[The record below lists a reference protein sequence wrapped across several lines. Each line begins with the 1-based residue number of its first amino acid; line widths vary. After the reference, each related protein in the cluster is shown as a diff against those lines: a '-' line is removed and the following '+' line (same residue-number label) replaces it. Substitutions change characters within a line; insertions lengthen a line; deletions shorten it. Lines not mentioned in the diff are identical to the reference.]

1 MVNINVINLYKKIIE
16 NYWNNRSFV
25 LFKKP
30 YEKKIYFF
38 SQEEKSKKENN
49 FFLIVSFNQNYT
61 IKIYTKKIYFL
72 NIENPKK
79 MDNLIFSLKN
89 RRSSLLIYSKKY
101 KNLIEKTIETIKKNR
116 DFEKIVLSRCIKI
129 PFHNFYLKKTFQ
141 KLIYSYPNAFI
152 TLWYDFNHGFW
163 IGASP
168 ELLVKCNEKELKT
181 VALAGTIWGNH
192 RWTKKEVEEHNIV
205 IKYFVNFFKKFS
217 GNLYVE
223 KTRILNI
230 GHLHHLETP
239 ISFYFLEKPNYFK
252 ILDDMSLTPSICGS
266 PKYNSL
272 NYIQKYEGYQRNF
285 YTGYFGPVYDGGDRI
300 ELYLNL
306 RCAKIKMDKKE
317 FFLYAGSGITKDSEA
332 NKEYVETE
340 NKFKNILSQFIFD

>member
-1 MVNINVINLYKKIIE
+1 MAKINVINLYKKIIQ

-38 SQEEKSKKENN
+38 SQDEKYKKENN
-49 FFLIVSFNQNYT
+49 FFLIVSFNQNT
-61 IKIYTKKIYFL
+61 VIRIYTKKIYSID
-72 NIENPKK
+72 IECTKEMCNFISPLR
-79 MDNLIFSLKN
+79 NLE
-89 RRSSLLIYSKKY
+89 SSLLIYSKKY
-101 KNLIEKTIETIKKNR
+101 KNSIEKAIETIKKNK
-116 DFEKIVLSRCIKI
+116 DFEKVVLSRYMKI

-163 IGASP
+163 LGASP
-168 ELLVKCNEKELKT
+168 ELLVKCYNKELKT

-192 RWTKKEVEEHNIV
+192 KWTNKEVEEHNVV
-205 IKYFVNFFKKFS
+205 IKYLVNFFKKFS
-217 GNLYVE
+217 GNLCVE
-223 KTRILNI
+223 KTRILNM

-239 ISFYFLEKPNYFK
+239 ISFSFLEKPNYFE
-252 ILDDMSLTPSICGS
+252 ILYDMSPTPSICGY
-266 PKYNSL
+266 PKKNSL
-272 NYIQKYEGYQRNF
+272 DYIQKYEGYERDF
-285 YTGYFGPVYDGGDRI
+285 YTGYFGPVYDGGDKI

-317 FFLYAGSGITKDSEA
+317 IVLYAGSGITKDSDV
-332 NKEYVETE
+332 NKEYAETE
-340 NKFKNILSQFIFD
+340 SKFKNILSQFIFD

>member
-38 SQEEKSKKENN
+38 SQEEKPKNGKN

-61 IKIYTKKIYFL
+61 IKIYTKKIYSI
-72 NIENPKK
+72 NIENSKK
-79 MDNLIFSLKN
+79 MDDSISPLTDFCASF
-89 RRSSLLIYSKKY
+89 YSKKY
-101 KNLIEKTIETIKKNR
+101 KNLIKNAIENIKKNR
-116 DFEKIVLSRCIKI
+116 DFEKVVLSRCIKI
-129 PFHNFYLKKTFQ
+129 PFNNFYFKKTFQ

-152 TLWYDFNHGFW
+152 TLWYDFNHGVW

-168 ELLVKCNEKELKT
+168 ELLVKCNGKNLKT
-181 VALAGTIWGNH
+181 VALAGTIWENH
-192 RWTKKEVEEHNIV
+192 KWTKKEVEEHNIV

-217 GNLYVE
+217 GNLCVE
-223 KTRILNI
+223 RTRILNM
-230 GHLHHLETP
+230 GNLHHLETP
-239 ISFYFLEKPNYFK
+239 ISFSFLESPNYFK
-252 ILDDMSLTPSICGS
+252 ILDDMSPTPSICGF
-266 PKYNSL
+266 PKNNSL
-272 NYIQKYEGYQRNF
+272 DYIQKYEGFQRNF
-285 YTGYFGPVYDGGDRI
+285 YAGYFGPVYDGGERI

-317 FFLYAGSGITKDSEA
+317 IFLYAGSGITKDSDA
-332 NKEYVETE
+332 DKEYIETE

>member
-1 MVNINVINLYKKIIE
+1 MTKINVINLYKKIIE

-38 SQEEKSKKENN
+38 SQEKKSKKENN

-61 IKIYTKKIYFL
+61 IRIYTKKIYSI

-79 MDNLIFSLKN
+79 MDHFIFPLQN
-89 RRSSLLIYSKKY
+89 MGSSLLIYSNKY
-101 KNLIEKTIETIKKNR
+101 KNLIEKTIGVIKKNK

-141 KLIYSYPNAFI
+141 KLIYSYPNAFV

-181 VALAGTIWGNH
+181 VALAGTIWDHH

-205 IKYFVNFFKKFS
+205 IKYFVNFFKKFP
-217 GNLYVE
+217 GNLCVE

-239 ISFYFLEKPNYFK
+239 ISFSFFEKPNYFK
-252 ILDDMSLTPSICGS
+252 ILDDMSPTPSVCGF
-266 PKYNSL
+266 PKNNSL
-272 NYIQKYEGYQRNF
+272 DYIQKYEGYQRNF
-285 YTGYFGPVYDGGDRI
+285 YTGYFGPVYDGGRKI

-306 RCAKIKMDKKE
+306 RCARIKMDKKE
-317 FFLYAGSGITKDSEA
+317 IVLYAGSGITKDSEA